1 MRYVK
6 NPINNSNQ
14 IYFSSKYNDEVGV
27 VYSKSDKIE
36 IMIDDRVGDFI
47 RELNTDIKII
57 WNK

>member
-27 VYSKSDKIE
+27 VHSKSDKIE
-36 IMIDDRVGDFI
+36 IIIDDRVGDFI

>member
-27 VYSKSDKIE
+27 VHSKSDKIE

-47 RELNTDIKII
+47 
-57 WNK
+57 

>member
-14 IYFSSKYNDEVGV
+14 IYFSSKDNDEVGV
-27 VYSKSDKIE
+27 VHSKSDKIE